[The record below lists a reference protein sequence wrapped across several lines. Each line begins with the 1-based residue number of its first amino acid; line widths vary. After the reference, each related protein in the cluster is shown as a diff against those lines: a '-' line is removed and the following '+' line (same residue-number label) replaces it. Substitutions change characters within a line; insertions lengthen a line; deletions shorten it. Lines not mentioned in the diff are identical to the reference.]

1 MAESLKVIH
10 VCDHVIKDDFEE
22 LKIAYIDRQEIRELE
37 VINYDD
43 PRMIYVGTWSFVE
56 ESIDNK
62 YFKTSTPGNSLTVH
76 FYGDN
81 ITIYSRKI
89 PDGGKVRI
97 TIDGEEFGI
106 IDLYNSSLLKKEPI
120 INVKGLIYGM
130 HTVSAQLISDKND
143 LSEGNVLIIES
154 ATIEEGNIVEKA
166 PYDIIS
172 GGDVIKAIT
181 CVSQQIEDVTYFKE
195 GIDFIQV
202 GSNKIKWIGINRPNP
217 KYQYKVEYIKK
228 FSKGT
233 AYKISTCPR
242 CYGLGWYGS
251 FNDLSTGLPSKSQG
265 IYKIAEDIIKIILTP
280 LREDGYGSEFLEMN
294 KNLYVSQNVVKDTA
308 LSEINRI
315 EKYYKSIQAED
326 IANGASYTSDDTL
339 YAIIVNNASFNTET
353 STLSIEL
360 TVYNNT
366 GQSYETNINI

>member
-1 MAESLKVIH
+1 
-10 VCDHVIKDDFEE
+10 
-22 LKIAYIDRQEIRELE
+22 
-37 VINYDD
+37 
-43 PRMIYVGTWSFVE
+43 MIYVGTWSFVE

-217 KYQYKVEYIKK
+217 KYQYKVEYIRK